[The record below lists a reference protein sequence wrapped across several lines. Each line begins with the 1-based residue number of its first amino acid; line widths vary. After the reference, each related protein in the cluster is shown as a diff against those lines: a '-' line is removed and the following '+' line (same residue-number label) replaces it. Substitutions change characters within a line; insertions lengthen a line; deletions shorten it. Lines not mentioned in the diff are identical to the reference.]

1 MAKDRALAPM
11 LVIEND
17 LAGPVAR
24 LGDWLRTAGAE
35 LDVRS
40 GPGWNP
46 LPSDL
51 SGYSALVVMGG
62 AASST
67 DPNPSPWLTHS
78 RNLLSEAL
86 REQIPALGVCLGA
99 QLLAVAAG
107 GRVERVDIPEYG
119 AHLVAKRQ
127 AAASD
132 PLFGSLPITP
142 DVMQWHTDAV
152 TQLPPGAVLL
162 ATSATCEVQAFR
174 VGGRAWGL
182 QFHIETTPEIVEAWA
197 AQDAELLV
205 DYDIDT
211 MLARAA
217 LVHDDIA
224 EVWTP
229 FAAAFAEVARDPD
242 LACPPE
248 QRRSLTMASSAQVT
262 TAQPIT
268 DPAEIRAALA
278 AEMRSARGPH

>member
-1 MAKDRALAPM
+1 MARDRALAPM

-17 LAGPVAR
+17 LTGPVAR
-24 LGDWLRTAGAE
+24 LGDWLRNAGVE

-40 GPGWNP
+40 GPAGQS

-62 AASST
+62 AAGSA
-67 DPNPSPWLTHS
+67 DPSPWLTHS
-78 RNLLSEAL
+78 RNLLGEAL

-107 GRVERVDIPEYG
+107 GRVERADIPEYG

-152 TQLPPGAVLL
+152 TQLPQGAVLL

-182 QFHIETTPEIVEAWA
+182 QFHIETTPEIVAAWA

-205 DYDIDT
+205 DYETDT

-217 LVHDDIA
+217 LVHDDMA
-224 EVWTP
+224 EVWTS
-229 FAAAFAEVARDPD
+229 FAASFAEVARDPD
-242 LACPPE
+242 FACPPE
-248 QRRSLTMASSAQVT
+248 QRKSLTMASSAQVT